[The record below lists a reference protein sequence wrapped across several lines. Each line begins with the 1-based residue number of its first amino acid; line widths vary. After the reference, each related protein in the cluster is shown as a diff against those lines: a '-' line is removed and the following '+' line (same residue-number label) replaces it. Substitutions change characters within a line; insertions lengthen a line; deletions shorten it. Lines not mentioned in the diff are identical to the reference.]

1 MSIGTIAF
9 NDVANSGYSS
19 SVRSPGSNK
28 DIMKVWDP
36 YKAPAP
42 SDDFY
47 ENKEYGGAGGLSSVP
62 DPIYGDQQQSFT
74 QSLIEGNTREETLM
88 ETMFPDKN
96 YSGPKI
102 DAQSMKRDANKVVTD
117 GAKVSRQANMA
128 MEETKEQI
136 ANFQTDWKQA
146 KTEALDAFVE
156 SAKEM
161 GVDPLQA
168 ADQMIPGDSAG
179 KGSAMM
185 YIAVEMMAGGGTM
198 ATAGKAYYMNQ
209 ELSKADQKL
218 SPDQQRSLLEDMQ
231 KRLVE
236 STKPAD
242 TRMEASTSGAGAE
255 VEAPQESE
263 VAWEN
268 MEIDDLAEFLGA
280 DSDGMDQPEMQALLQ
295 LEHELEEVLDNH
307 EYVKEHYADVVTAD
321 KMYASV
327 ASGNE
332 KMTEIV
338 MDAEVVQAM
347 PVTSEVPKYDSLDA
361 MLAGDSVRGVTLLAS
376 DTRFDSGGVQTFLD
390 LTKVDVPEVKRQLT
404 ADIEQ
409 QFTAGMR

>member
-1 MSIGTIAF
+1 MSIGTVAF

-19 SVRSPGSNK
+19 SVRSPGGNR
-28 DIMKVWDP
+28 DIMTVWDP

-47 ENKEYGGAGGLSSVP
+47 ENKDYGGGGTTIAP
-62 DPIYGDQQQSFT
+62 DPIYGEEQQSFT

-128 MEETKEQI
+128 MEETKEKI
-136 ANFQTDWKQA
+136 AEFKEDWKQA
-146 KTEALDAFVE
+146 KTEAVEAFVE

-168 ADQMIPGDSAG
+168 ADQMIPGDSPG
-179 KGSAMM
+179 KSGAMM
-185 YIAVEMMAGGGTM
+185 AIAAEMIAGGGTM
-198 ATAGKAYYMNQ
+198 ATAGKAFYMNQ

-218 SPDQQRSLLEDMQ
+218 TPDQQRSLLEDMQ

-255 VEAPQESE
+255 VEAPPESE
-263 VAWEN
+263 IAWEN

-280 DSDGMDQPEMQALLQ
+280 DSEGMDQPEMQELLL

-307 EYVKEHYADVVTAD
+307 EYVQEHYADVVTAD
-321 KMYASV
+321 KMYAS
-327 ASGNE
+327 AAAGNE

-347 PVTSEVPKYDSLDA
+347 PVTDEVPKYDSLDA

-376 DTRFDSGGVQTFLD
+376 DTRFDSSGVQTYLD
-390 LTKVDVPEVKRQLT
+390 ITKVDVPEVKRQLT

-409 QFTAGMR
+409 QFMAGMR

>member
-1 MSIGTIAF
+1 MSIGTVAF

-19 SVRSPGSNK
+19 SVRSPGGNR
-28 DIMKVWDP
+28 DIMTVWDP

-47 ENKEYGGAGGLSSVP
+47 ENKDYGGAGGTTIAP
-62 DPIYGDQQQSFT
+62 DPIYGEEQQSFT

-128 MEETKEQI
+128 MEETKEKI
-136 ANFQTDWKQA
+136 AEFKEDWKQA

-161 GVDPLQA
+161 GIDPLQA
-168 ADQMIPGDSAG
+168 ADQMIPGDSTGKAG
-179 KGSAMM
+179 AMM
-185 YIAVEMMAGGGTM
+185 YIAAEMMAGGGTM

-218 SPDQQRSLLEDMQ
+218 SADDQRSLLEDMQ

-255 VEAPQESE
+255 VEAPPESE
-263 VAWEN
+263 IAWEN

-280 DSDGMDQPEMQALLQ
+280 DSEGMDQPEMQALLL

-307 EYVKEHYADVVTAD
+307 QYVQEHYADVVTAD

-347 PVTSEVPKYDSLDA
+347 PVTEEVPKYDSLDA

-376 DTRFDSGGVQTFLD
+376 DTRFDSSGVQTFLD